1 MAKASVEVLQITRKE
16 REQKL
21 ETIGGFMFEIHER
34 DDSLDAFD
42 ERLWCVTVDTV
53 KVQTDGKFA
62 VVFKN
67 GLEIV
72 V

>member
-1 MAKASVEVLQITRKE
+1 MEELQVTRKE

-21 ETIGGFMFEIHER
+21 ETIGAFMFEIHER
-34 DDSLDAFD
+34 DDAIDNFD
-42 ERLWCVTVDTV
+42 ERLWCVTVE
-53 KVQTDGKFA
+53 KMQVQNDGKFTII
-62 VVFKN
+62 FKN